1 MGICDV
7 MTPTAKA
14 LDPPTSRLPTALLFA
29 VAAVGALGINMYV
42 PSMPRISRDFGV
54 SFAAA
59 QLTFSVF
66 LGTLAVGQLF
76 AGHLSDKLGR
86 RPVLLVGL
94 CVFTFGSGICTMAQ
108 NFDFLILGRVVQAIG
123 GSVVVPICRAAVR
136 DVHQP
141 NEAASIYAYVTMG
154 MSVASMLGPLIGGLL
169 DTYGWRASFL
179 FMTTCAALT
188 LSCCYTGFHETR
200 RSENSTGSAP
210 TLLLGYFNF
219 VRSRLFWGYAM
230 VVAFV
235 SSSFYCLIAGAPY
248 VMIQLMGRSP
258 AEYGLYS
265 AAMPCG
271 YVLGSFATGRL
282 VTRTGPNRMI
292 FIGTFL
298 ALASMGAMALAFA
311 SGMFDPLS
319 LCVPMFFIGAANGLV
334 LPNGA
339 AGAVSVK
346 PELAGAAAGLSG
358 SLQIGFTAVTASV
371 VGAMLTTTVWPLIV
385 IITVCLLCALASFWF
400 LSSTRRFALP
410 RCSEPA
416 A

>member
-1 MGICDV
+1 
-7 MTPTAKA
+7 MTQTAKS
-14 LDPPTSRLPTALLFA
+14 LDPSTSGLPTALLFA
-29 VAAVGALGINMYV
+29 VAAVGALGINMYL

-66 LGTLAVGQLF
+66 LCTLAVGQLF
-76 AGHLSDKLGR
+76 AGHLSDRLGR

-94 CVFTFGSGICTMAQ
+94 CAFTFGSCICTMAQ

-141 NEAASIYAYVTMG
+141 NEAASLYAYVTMG
-154 MSVASMLGPLIGGLL
+154 MSVASMFGPLIGGLL
-169 DTYGWRASFL
+169 DACGWRASFL
-179 FMTTCAALT
+179 FMTTCATLT
-188 LSCCYTGFHETR
+188 LSCCYAGFHETR
-200 RSENSTGSAP
+200 RSNNSTGSAP
-210 TLLLGYFNF
+210 TLLLGYFDL

-271 YVLGSFATGRL
+271 YILGSFATGRL

-292 FIGTFL
+292 GTFL
-298 ALASMGAMALAFA
+298 ALASMGTMALAFA
-311 SGMFDPLS
+311 SGMFHPLS
-319 LCVPMFFIGAANGLV
+319 LCVSMFFIGAANGLV

-400 LSSTRRFALP
+400 LTSTRRFDLP
-410 RCSEPA
+410 RRSKPA